1 VSLKFSLILAVF
13 FVRGTLANAQQNTQ
27 LQLKIDSTNR
37 TLTVS
42 AQERVTV
49 DPEIA
54 VIHIGFETPLSDAKT
69 AYVTGAAT
77 SNAIVGALKQAGIPE
92 GAIRSIDQHLDR
104 DYERQHKF
112 RLAQSWEVKTPP
124 ERAAEI
130 LDIAVG
136 AGATESGQ
144 IEWTVKDVRALESQA
159 LERASNRVRE
169 DAAILANGMGVK
181 LGAPV
186 YMTNE
191 IAIADFR
198 DRVSGNYA
206 PADQAEFK
214 ARAAAPPLAI
224 EPRKVSRTASVYA
237 VFAIE

>member
-1 VSLKFSLILAVF
+1 MSLKFSLILAVF

-130 LDIAVG
+130 LDIEIG
-136 AGATESGQ
+136 
-144 IEWTVKDVRALESQA
+144 RAH
-159 LERASNRVRE
+159 V
-169 DAAILANGMGVK
+169 
-181 LGAPV
+181 
-186 YMTNE
+186 
-191 IAIADFR
+191 
-198 DRVSGNYA
+198 
-206 PADQAEFK
+206 
-214 ARAAAPPLAI
+214 
-224 EPRKVSRTASVYA
+224 
-237 VFAIE
+237 